1 MYIFLLA
8 WRYLRTRFIA
18 VASIISVT
26 LGVATLIVVNAVM
39 EGFVDQMHTRL
50 HGILSD
56 IDISPPGLGEIGDVE
71 TRLREIREVC
81 GDDLESMTTL
91 VRVPALLQ
99 FRFNGQPMTHQLML
113 VGIDD
118 ETYGKVADFQ
128 PFLLN
133 ELNRS
138 RISFDLRESGY
149 PEELGESG
157 WPWRRRLAEY
167 DEMRRQQWLEF
178 QRIREQEEKGHSPP
192 LSIPASGETASVPAV
207 TENTLR
213 TTPPELPSSQPVL
226 PAEGIQENSGP
237 ATGHTG
243 ESIASGVPR
252 SSDSSQQFRPRIDE
266 RDIFNRATDQHAG
279 IVIGRAISHRH
290 IPANDEMAARDIFL
304 LRPGDDVAITLPTA
318 GENPK
323 PLLENCTI
331 VDLYSSKMHE
341 YDSSFAFM
349 SLSRLQKIRG
359 MIDPMTGLA
368 TVSSIQIRTRAG
380 ADLDK
385 LRDALIARFPPHLSL
400 NVQTWQDT
408 QRPLLNA
415 VNLELTILNILLFLI
430 IGVAGFGILATF
442 FMIVVEKTRDIG
454 ILKSLGAP
462 GRGVMSIFLAYG
474 LSLGTV
480 GTGAGIVLGLL
491 FVGNIN
497 SIADF
502 IQYLTGRQIYDPMI
516 YFFEEI
522 PVIVSPWMVTWVAAG
537 AILIAVMASVLPALR
552 AARFHP
558 VEALRYE

>member
-18 VASIISVT
+18 VASIVSVT

-56 IDISPPGLGEIGDVE
+56 IDVSPPGLGEITDVE
-71 TRLREIREVC
+71 TRLQEIRDVC
-81 GDDLESMTTL
+81 GDDLLSMTTL

-99 FRFNGQPMTHQLML
+99 YRFNGQPMTHQLLL

-118 ETYGKVADFQ
+118 ETYGKVTDFQ

-133 ELNRS
+133 ELNREK
-138 RISFDLRESGY
+138 ISFSLRESGY
-149 PEELGESG
+149 PKELGECG

-167 DEMRRQQWLEF
+167 DEMRRQQWDEF
-178 QRIREQEEKGHSPP
+178 QKRREQEDKRHSPP
-192 LSIPASGETASVPAV
+192 LAISGTTGGPAGSADVANS
-207 TENTLR
+207 LR
-213 TTPPELPSSQPVL
+213 TVPPELPASPPVL
-226 PAEGIQENSGP
+226 PAEGIQENNNTQS
-237 ATGHTG
+237 TG
-243 ESIASGVPR
+243 SGVPR
-252 SSDSSQQFRPRIDE
+252 SSDSSQEFRAPIRD
-266 RDIFNRATDQHAG
+266 RDIFNRSSDQYAG
-279 IVIGRAISHRH
+279 IVLGRAISHRN
-290 IPANDEMAARDIFL
+290 IPARDDMPARDIFL
-304 LRPGDDVAITLPTA
+304 LRPGDDVSITLPTA
-318 GENPK
+318 GESPK
-323 PLLENCTI
+323 PILENCTI

-359 MIDPMTGLA
+359 MIDPLTGEA
-368 TVSSIQIRTRAG
+368 TVSSIQIRTRPG

-385 LRDALIARFPPHLSL
+385 LRDALILRMPPHLSL

-415 VNLELTILNILLFLI
+415 VNLELTILNILLFMI

-462 GRGVMSIFLAYG
+462 GRGVMSIFLGYG

-480 GTGAGIVLGLL
+480 GTGAGIILGLL
-491 FVGNIN
+491 FVSNIN

-522 PVIVSPWMVTWVAAG
+522 PVIVSPWMVAWVAGG
-537 AILIAVMASVLPALR
+537 AILIAVLASVLPALR